1 LILWRYERDP
11 DRLESEMIIDGVK
24 FTEGKCQVLHL
35 EWKIPDASTDWE
47 MSGGRASQQKGMWG
61 C

>member
-1 LILWRYERDP
+1 
-11 DRLESEMIIDGVK
+11 MIIDGVK

-35 EWKIPDASTDWE
+35 EWKTPDASTDWE
-47 MSGGRASQQKGMWG
+47 MSGGRAAQQKGMWG